1 MGHPQMSNIV
11 ASHPQATQLPGSVWV
26 TLPVPSC
33 LNTSAPSLRP
43 FSRGKLSF
51 SALLQAQPL
60 SLPSLAFLPTA
71 QSGIP
76 WPKAQGR
83 HHVTKTSQR
92 DAWILTLLLQNAPG
106 SHCKKSFYVL
116 QLGHPVEPTI
126 PIKSPLNLA
135 SLVHATGPPSPWN
148 RCYHVS
154 PVKTLSAARPGVS
167 WSREADGS
175 QRLWKPLFRV
185 PTCLSHLNHCSQW
198 VFEQPLLYFPKC

>member
-92 DAWILTLLLQNAPG
+92 DAWILTLLLQNAPRLPLQ
-106 SHCKKSFYVL
+106 KVL
-116 QLGHPVEPTI
+116 LCSSAWSPCGTHHPNQVSTELGLPGACHWP
-126 PIKSPLNLA
+126 SLPLEQMLPC
-135 SLVHATGPPSPWN
+135 V
-148 RCYHVS
+148 
-154 PVKTLSAARPGVS
+154 
-167 WSREADGS
+167 
-175 QRLWKPLFRV
+175 
-185 PTCLSHLNHCSQW
+185 TC
-198 VFEQPLLYFPKC
+198 